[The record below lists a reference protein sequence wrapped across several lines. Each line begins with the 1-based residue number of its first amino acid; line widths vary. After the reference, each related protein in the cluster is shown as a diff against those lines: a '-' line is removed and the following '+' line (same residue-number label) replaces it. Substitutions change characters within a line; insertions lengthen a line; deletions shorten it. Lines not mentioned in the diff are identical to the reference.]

1 MSGLTSFGNTPVKI
15 TTGFDTGSL
24 KEWTFDGLGNIQL
37 PLGGN
42 VLDHEGNI
50 IISEGIDTG
59 NLVFDS
65 DSLKNSVQ
73 LNPIIL
79 ETRGV
84 DSASY
89 KWTFDSDGSLTL
101 PDTSLISQNN
111 CITRITTVDITTS
124 TPTVIW
130 TSNSNLISSAKLV
143 IQLEQE
149 QVGDFTGF
157 HSHSCEAVIA
167 ARGAIQDGLPSISI
181 YGIVYTSTGS
191 LVTLSVQ
198 RNLTSL
204 NIEVVA
210 TLADTTNPAYVS
222 IHSIET
228 RTRGL

>member
-1 MSGLTSFGNTPVKI
+1 MSGLVGFGNTPVKI
-15 TTGFDTGSL
+15 TTGFDTSNL
-24 KEWTFDGLGNIQL
+24 KEFTFVNGNLQL

-42 VLDHEGNI
+42 VLDHLGNI
-50 IISEGIDTG
+50 LINEGIDTG
-59 NLVFDS
+59 NIVFDN
-65 DSLKNSVQ
+65 DTVKNSVQ
-73 LNPIIL
+73 LNPVVL

-84 DSASY
+84 DSALY
-89 KWTFDSDGSLTL
+89 QWTFDSDGSLTL
-101 PDTSLISQNN
+101 PETSLISQNN
-111 CITRITTVDITTS
+111 CITRITQTDITTS
-124 TPTVIW
+124 SPTVIW

-149 QVGDFTGF
+149 QVGDLTGF

-167 ARGAIQDGLPSISI
+167 SRGAIQDGVPSISV

-198 RNLTSL
+198 RNPTSL

-222 IHSIET
+222 VHSVET